1 MGAVRACAQA
11 VPSTTAA
18 ATDSALSPAA
28 TNNNDGPSGII
39 PRVPGLNAS
48 VTSSTQHDSVTG
60 WANLLTPNV
69 AYRFNKYL
77 SADAS
82 ASVFTTINVNAKST
96 GKAATSATQL
106 KTVHGAATDTAIAGH
121 LDLPVTSS
129 VEYTFTSTLG
139 LPTGNKAYGL
149 GAGQVSYDLNN
160 HFERDMFLSPY
171 VEAGFGDT
179 SQLLNRRVR
188 RNQTSVGNL
197 AHFEAGGSA
206 DLPLHASFNLSAFE
220 SLPIGNQN
228 ITATKTVRKK
238 TVTVVTGT
246 TGLAEDNGFNS
257 SLDIPVKKHLAVS
270 GFYTRSL
277 RQHSDT
283 AGISLTYFARAK
295 KTEDED
301 Q

>member
-1 MGAVRACAQA
+1 MRVYAQA
-11 VPSTTAA
+11 VPSTAA
-18 ATDSALSPAA
+18 SAESSASPAA
-28 TNNNDGPSGII
+28 TNNNDGPSGI
-39 PRVPGLNAS
+39 VPSQRGLNAS
-48 VTSSTQHDSVTG
+48 VTTSTQHDSVTG

-96 GKAATSATQL
+96 GKATTATTQL

-129 VEYTFTSTLG
+129 ISYTFTSTLG

-160 HFERDMFLSPY
+160 HFERDMFLAPF
-171 VEAGFGDT
+171 VEFGFGDT

-206 DLPLHASFNLSAFE
+206 DLPLHASLNVSAFE
-220 SLPIGNQN
+220 SLPIGNQT

-238 TVTVVTGT
+238 TVTKVTGT

-257 SLDIPVKKHLAVS
+257 SLDIPVKRHLAVS

-283 AGISLTYFARAK
+283 AGISLTYFARA
-295 KTEDED
+295 TPSEEDD
-301 Q
+301 K

>member
-18 ATDSALSPAA
+18 ATDGALSPAA

-96 GKAATSATQL
+96 GKAATSASQL
-106 KTVHGAATDTAIAGH
+106 RTVHGAATDTAIAGH
-121 LDLPVTSS
+121 LDLPLPSS

>member
-18 ATDSALSPAA
+18 ATDGALSPAA

-121 LDLPVTSS
+121 LDLPLPSS

-160 HFERDMFLSPY
+160 HFERVMVLSPY

-257 SLDIPVKKHLAVS
+257 SLDLPVKKHLAVS